1 MAKLIGNLLSGSLG
15 PYVFRIVNGKQI
27 VSRKEAAGTRKQSP
41 ATKAASKVFGD
52 AAKLGTQLRK
62 SLAAQYPDLFDRVS
76 TNHISGHL
84 FKALCSSKDP
94 LSGRFEFEE
103 DSFGVMEKLEFNLK
117 SSVSTM
123 MAKIPHVGLMK
134 NHLIVFL
141 SGLSIPREFKFPKKS
156 IRCEISVALSLFR
169 LKDGLMAELAESQ
182 SITVEKKDGIIRPYE
197 FKFEVPAGC
206 LCLVSI
212 FLNYSTVNRNGWL
225 LMKDSEFSP
234 GCICGAIV
242 TPGKYQ
248 GNDQRIW
255 KKMIK
260 FT

>member
-27 VSRKEAAGTRKQSP
+27 VSRKEAPGTRKQTL
-41 ATKAASKVFGD
+41 ATKAASRLFGD
-52 AAKLGTQLRK
+52 AANLGTQVRK
-62 SLAAQYPDLFDRVS
+62 TLAAQYPDLFDRIAS
-76 TNHISGHL
+76 NKISGHL
-84 FKALCSSKDP
+84 FKALSTCKYP
-94 LSGRFEFEE
+94 QTGHFEFGE
-103 DSFGVMEKLEFNLK
+103 DSFALMERLEFNPGSPV
-117 SSVSTM
+117 SSM

-134 NHLIVFL
+134 NYLVVFL
-141 SGLSIPREFKFPKKS
+141 SELVIPREFKFPKKS
-156 IRCEISVALSLFR
+156 IRCEIVVAVSLFR
-169 LKDGLMAELAESQ
+169 LREGLMVELAEHQ
-182 SITVEKKDGIIRPYE
+182 SIVIEKDQVIVKPYE

-206 LCLVSI
+206 LCLVTV
-212 FLNYSTVNRNGWL
+212 FLNYSTVNKNGWL
-225 LMKDSEFSP
+225 LIKDNDFSP

-260 FT
+260 FI